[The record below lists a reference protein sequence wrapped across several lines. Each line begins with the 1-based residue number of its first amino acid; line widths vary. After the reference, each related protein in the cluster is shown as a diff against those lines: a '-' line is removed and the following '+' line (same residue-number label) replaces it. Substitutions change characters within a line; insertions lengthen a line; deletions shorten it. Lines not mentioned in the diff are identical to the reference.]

1 MTNNM
6 TKILIV
12 DDDKEFCASMTDILE
27 AKGYAVESENSGEA
41 AIAKVSA
48 SAKGTD
54 ASSGAKGGSA
64 SGGKEPFDVILM
76 DIKMP
81 AMNGVED
88 FKKIKKISPKTAVI
102 MVTAYS
108 VEDLIKEALRVG
120 GFGVL
125 RKRLHI
131 DKLIE
136 QIGLAKEEG
145 MLILVTDD
153 DPNTRETFK
162 DVLEVKGYKVSTATT
177 GEEAIEQSRA
187 RPSDILFVDMK
198 LPALNG
204 LETYLAIKEI
214 NPRVIAVIITGY
226 YEETKDL
233 VDKALTKGVYT
244 FLQKPLDMDKVL
256 GLIEEISKK
265 LTIKHKI

>member
-1 MTNNM
+1 M

-27 AKGYAVESENSGEA
+27 AKGYEVKSENSGEA
-41 AIAKVSA
+41 AIAKV
-48 SAKGTD
+48 
-54 ASSGAKGGSA
+54 
-64 SGGKEPFDVILM
+64 KEESFDVILM

-81 AMNGVED
+81 TMNGVEA
-88 FKKIKKISPKTAVI
+88 FKQIKKISPKTAVI
-102 MVTAYS
+102 MITAYS
-108 VEDLIKEALRVG
+108 MENLIKEALQEG
-120 GFGVL
+120 AFGVL
-125 RKRLHI
+125 RKPIDI

-136 QIGLAKEEG
+136 QIGLVKERG

-153 DPNTRETFK
+153 DPDTRETFK
-162 DVLEVKGYKVSTATT
+162 DVLEAKGYKVSTATT
-177 GEEAIEQSRA
+177 GEEAIEQSRE
-187 RPSDILFVDMK
+187 RPSDILFMDMK
-198 LPALNG
+198 LSALNG

-233 VDKALTKGVYT
+233 VDKALEKGVYT

-256 GLIEEISKK
+256 ALIEEISKK
-265 LTIKHKI
+265 IKK

>member
-6 TKILIV
+6 TKILVV
-12 DDDKEFCASMTDILE
+12 DDDKEFCISMTDILE
-27 AKGYAVESENSGEA
+27 AKGYAVESENSGKA
-41 AIAKVSA
+41 AIAKV
-48 SAKGTD
+48 KGK
-54 ASSGAKGGSA
+54 S
-64 SGGKEPFDVILM
+64 FDVVLM

-81 AMNGVED
+81 VMNGVEA
-88 FKKIKKISPKTAVI
+88 FKQIKKISPKTAVI

-108 VEDLIKEALRVG
+108 VEDLIKEALREG
-120 GFGVL
+120 AFGVL
-125 RKRLHI
+125 RKPLDI

-136 QIGLAKEEG
+136 QIELSKERG

-162 DVLEVKGYKVSTATT
+162 DVLEAKGYKVSTATT
-177 GEEAIEQSRA
+177 GEEAIEQSRE
-187 RPSDILFVDMK
+187 RPSDILFMDMK
-198 LPALNG
+198 LSALNG

-233 VDKALTKGVYT
+233 VDKALKKGAYT

-256 GLIEEISKK
+256 GLIEEISRKN
-265 LTIKHKI
+265 KH

>member
-1 MTNNM
+1 M

-12 DDDKEFCASMTDILE
+12 DDDKEFCTSMADILE

-48 SAKGTD
+48 R
-54 ASSGAKGGSA
+54 GGSA
-64 SGGKEPFDVILM
+64 SGGKEPSDVILM

-81 AMNGVED
+81 TMNGVEA
-88 FKKIKKISPKTAVI
+88 FKHIKKISPGTVVI

-108 VEDLIKEALRVG
+108 LENLINEALAEG
-120 GFGVL
+120 AFGVL
-125 RKRLHI
+125 HKPLDI

-136 QIGLAKEEG
+136 QIELVKERG

-153 DPNTRETFK
+153 DPATRETFK
-162 DVLEVKGYKVSTATT
+162 DVLEAKGYKVSTAAT
-177 GEEAIEQSRA
+177 GEEAIEQSKE
-187 RPSDILFVDMK
+187 RPDDILFIDMK

-214 NPRVIAVIITGY
+214 NPRAIAVIITGY
-226 YEETKDL
+226 YEGMKDL
-233 VDKALTKGVYT
+233 IDKALEKGAYT
-244 FLQKPLDMDKVL
+244 YLTKPLDM
-256 GLIEEISKK
+256 
-265 LTIKHKI
+265 IKFWS

>member
-6 TKILIV
+6 IKILIV
-12 DDDKEFCASMTDILE
+12 DDDKEFCASMADILE
-27 AKGYAVESENSGEA
+27 AKDYTVESENSGEA
-41 AIAKVSA
+41 AIAKV
-48 SAKGTD
+48 
-54 ASSGAKGGSA
+54 
-64 SGGKEPFDVILM
+64 KEKSFDVILM

-81 AMNGVED
+81 AMNGVEA
-88 FKKIKKISPKTAVI
+88 FKQIKKISPKTAVI
-102 MVTAYS
+102 MITAYS
-108 VEDLIKEALRVG
+108 LENLINEALEEG
-120 GFGVL
+120 AFGVL
-125 RKRLHI
+125 HKPLDI

-136 QIGLAKEEG
+136 QIELAKERG

-153 DPNTRETFK
+153 DPATRETFK
-162 DVLEVKGYKVSTATT
+162 DVLEAKGYKVSTATT
-177 GEEAIEQSRA
+177 GEEAIERSRE
-187 RPSDILFVDMK
+187 RPSDILFMDMK
-198 LPALNG
+198 LSALNG

-233 VDKALTKGVYT
+233 VDKAIQKGAYT

-265 LTIKHKI
+265 IKK

>member
-1 MTNNM
+1 
-6 TKILIV
+6 
-12 DDDKEFCASMTDILE
+12 LE

-41 AIAKVSA
+41 AIAKVNEKS
-48 SAKGTD
+48 
-54 ASSGAKGGSA
+54 
-64 SGGKEPFDVILM
+64 FDVILM

-81 AMNGVED
+81 TMNGVET
-88 FKKIKKISPKTAVI
+88 FKQIKKISPKTAVI

-108 VEDLIKEALRVG
+108 LENLIKEALAEG
-120 GFGVL
+120 AFGVL
-125 RKRLHI
+125 HKPLDI

-136 QIGLAKEEG
+136 QIELAKERG

-162 DVLEVKGYKVSTATT
+162 DVLEAKGYKVSTAAT
-177 GEEAIEQSRA
+177 GEEAIEQSRE
-187 RPSDILFVDMK
+187 RPDDILFIDMK

-233 VDKALTKGVYT
+233 VDKALEKGAYT

-265 LTIKHKI
+265 ISAKGGSASGGKK